1 MITLV
6 YVDYY
11 ILISKDDLAIQ
22 NFIDS
27 LKTGTK
33 YFVFTEEETMNQY
46 LGIDISPLKDKKGF
60 TSSQPFLI
68 ERIIQA
74 LNFDPKRTK
83 VSQSN
88 TPAGYPLL
96 NKYENGPSRKVTQN
110 YCGIIGMLG
119 YLQGTT

>member
-1 MITLV
+1 MVTLV
-6 YVDYY
+6 YVDYC

-33 YFVFTEEETMNQY
+33 NFVFTEEETMNQY

-60 TSSQPFLI
+60 TLLQPLLI
-68 ERIIQA
+68 ERIIQYF
-74 LNFDPKRTK
+74 NFDPKRTK

-88 TPAGYPLL
+88 TPSGYPLL
-96 NKYENGPSRKVTQN
+96 NKDENGPSRKATQK
-110 YCGIIGMLG
+110 YCGIISMLG